1 MSSSGAGAGMAGESI
16 WSALLR
22 LARPY
27 RRQFALIATLALLTT
42 AADLIEPLIYR
53 FAVND
58 IAGLFVEGGEIAGTR
73 KPHRVATPPTTVN
86 DPAVS
91 STPVPLGEISPT
103 LARRGRHALAPRS
116 IDQTLKT
123 LLWAVA
129 FLLFVRVA
137 GHGLQLAAN
146 QRTAVLGSRIESDVI
161 QSTFRHVLRLP
172 LAFFGRRSS
181 GALAKQINQLD
192 QVSPIVSAAAHELAP
207 ELLRICGVMIIMF
220 TQSWRLS
227 LVALL
232 LLPPYI
238 WIVRRSVTRLET
250 GLDGYY
256 EMWERVSARIQDA
269 LGAIK
274 TVKLSGAAARETAL
288 LRSHANSAYERY
300 LVRNRLANG
309 YLFWQ
314 TTLNYSSQALVLG
327 YGGFLILERQLT
339 PGDVVMFVAYL
350 DKLFAP
356 IESLSATAVTL
367 QEHLASLRRALKLIA
382 TGQEEPGGAALVN
395 GPGRVEFRNVRFSHV
410 PGREVLRGISLVIPA
425 GKVTA
430 LVGPSGA
437 GKTTATDLL
446 LRLYEPDSGTIRLDD
461 QPIDTIEPG
470 ALRAAIGV
478 VAADGVMFSGTLADN
493 IRYKRPDAT
502 ESEVAAAATAAGL
515 SALIERLPEGLLS
528 EVGERGTGLSVGERQ
543 RLQIARILVGRP
555 RILVLDEATAN
566 LDYATENDI
575 RTALLEAPDRP
586 TTLVIAHRYSMVRD
600 ADHVCVLQGGV
611 VAASGTPA
619 ELIETNDWFAR
630 FARSSAEPFGSKGSR
645 RSAAPP
651 STEPPV

>member
-1 MSSSGAGAGMAGESI
+1 
-16 WSALLR
+16 
-22 LARPY
+22 
-27 RRQFALIATLALLTT
+27 
-42 AADLIEPLIYR
+42 DLIEPLIYR

-58 IAGLFVEGGEIAGTR
+58 IAGLFVEGGEIASAR
-73 KPHRVATPPTTVN
+73 KSQHLATPPTAVN
-86 DPAVS
+86 DQAVS
-91 STPVPLGEISPT
+91 STPVPLADTSPSP
-103 LARRGRHALAPRS
+103 ARHGGHALAPRS

-172 LAFFGRRSS
+172 LAFFSRRSS

-207 ELLRICGVMIIMF
+207 ELLRIVAVLVIMF

-232 LLPPYI
+232 LLPPYV
-238 WIVRRSVTRLET
+238 WIVRRSVARLET

-288 LRSHANSAYERY
+288 LGSHANSAYERY
-300 LVRNRLANG
+300 LARNRLANG

-382 TGQEEPGGAALVN
+382 SGQEEPGGVELAD

-410 PGREVLRGISLVIPA
+410 RGREVLRGISLVIPA

-446 LRLYEPDSGTIRLDD
+446 LRLYEPDSGTIWLDD
-461 QPIDTIEPG
+461 QPIAAIEPG

-478 VAADGVMFSGTLADN
+478 VAADGVLFRGTLADN
-493 IRYKRPDAT
+493 IRYKRPDAAD
-502 ESEVAAAATAAGL
+502 SEVAAAAIAAGL
-515 SALIERLPEGLLS
+515 GALIERLPQGLLS

-566 LDYATENDI
+566 LDYATESDI
-575 RTALLEAPDRP
+575 RMALLDAPDRP

-600 ADHVCVLQGGV
+600 ADYVCVLQGGV
-611 VAASGTPA
+611 ITASGTPA
-619 ELIETNDWFAR
+619 ELIETNDWFSR
-630 FARSSAEPFGSKGSR
+630 FAQSGAEPAGSKGRR
-645 RSAAPP
+645 RSAPP
-651 STEPPV
+651 QSAGSPV

>member
-1 MSSSGAGAGMAGESI
+1 MTGESI

-27 RRQFALIATLALLTT
+27 RRQFALIAALALLTT

-58 IAGLFVEGGEIAGTR
+58 IAGLFVEGGEIASAR
-73 KPHRVATPPTTVN
+73 KSHRLATPPTAVD
-86 DPAVS
+86 DPTVS
-91 STPVPLGEISPT
+91 STPVPLAEPSPSP
-103 LARRGRHALAPRS
+103 ARHGRHALAPRS

-123 LLWAVA
+123 LLWAVT

-172 LAFFGRRSS
+172 LAFFSRRSS

-192 QVSPIVSAAAHELAP
+192 QVSPIVSAAAHEVAP
-207 ELLRICGVMIIMF
+207 ELLRIVGVLVIMF

-238 WIVRRSVTRLET
+238 WIVRRSVARLET

-288 LRSHANSAYERY
+288 LRSHANSAYARY
-300 LVRNRLANG
+300 LSRNRLANG

-382 TGQEEPGGAALVN
+382 SGQEEPGGVELAD
-395 GPGRVEFRNVRFSHV
+395 GPGRVEFRNVHFSHV
-410 PGREVLRGISLVIPA
+410 RGREVLRGVSLVIPA

-437 GKTTATDLL
+437 GKTTTTDLL
-446 LRLYEPDSGTIRLDD
+446 LRLYEPDSGTIWLDD
-461 QPIDTIEPG
+461 QPIEAIEPG

-478 VAADGVMFSGTLADN
+478 VAADGVLFRGTLADN

-502 ESEVAAAATAAGL
+502 ESEVAAAAIAAGL
-515 SALIERLPEGLLS
+515 GALIERLPEGLLS

-566 LDYATENDI
+566 LDYATESDI
-575 RTALLEAPDRP
+575 RMALLDAPDRP

-611 VAASGTPA
+611 ITASGTPA
-619 ELIETNDWFAR
+619 ELIETNGWFSR
-630 FARSSAEPFGSKGSR
+630 FAQSGAEPASSKGRRRSAPPQSAEP
-645 RSAAPP
+645 
-651 STEPPV
+651 PV

>member
-1 MSSSGAGAGMAGESI
+1 MNGSGNRADESDEPL

-58 IAGLFVEGGEIAGTR
+58 IAGLFVEGGEIASAR
-73 KPHRVATPPTTVN
+73 KSQRVATPPAKVN
-86 DPAVS
+86 DSAVS
-91 STPVPLGEISPT
+91 STPVPLREISPT
-103 LARRGRHALAPRS
+103 LARHGRQVLAPRS

-129 FLLFVRVA
+129 FLLLVRVA

-161 QSTFRHVLRLP
+161 QSTFRHALRLP

-207 ELLRICGVMIIMF
+207 ELLRICGVLIIMF

-356 IESLSATAVTL
+356 IETLSATAVTL

-382 TGQEEPGGAALVN
+382 TGKEEPGGAALAD

-410 PGREVLRGISLVIPA
+410 RGREVLRGISLVIPA

-478 VAADGVMFSGTLADN
+478 VAADGVLFSGTLADN

-502 ESEVAAAATAAGL
+502 DSEVVAAATAAGL
-515 SALIERLPEGLLS
+515 GALIERLPEGLQS

-566 LDYATENDI
+566 LDFATESDI
-575 RTALLEAPDRP
+575 RSALLDAPDRP

-600 ADHVCVLQGGV
+600 ADHVCVLQDGV
-611 VAASGTPA
+611 VTASGTPA
-619 ELIETNDWFAR
+619 ELIETNNWFSR
-630 FARSSAEPFGSKGSR
+630 FARSSEAPVGSKGRR
-645 RSAAPP
+645 RSAPP
-651 STEPPV
+651 QSTEPPV